1 MSDNQSKFTVTNPK
15 SSTPFRPSCGDK
27 HKQWPAWLQ
36 LVTKYYCLVILT
48 QQERGY
54 VAISFIKISKED
66 GKSVAW
72 KQGFGALT
80 FVDPKMLGWAIALPI
95 IGTYIVTSVVLLNF
109 PWLVH
114 RRKQTKFRCRH
125 ISHRGGEF
133 SD

>member
-15 SSTPFRPSCGDK
+15 SSTPSA
-27 HKQWPAWLQ
+27 PAAAININNDQHDCSWL
-36 LVTKYYCLVILT
+36 LDYCLVILT